1 MQESERWRAFLLL
14 FALLLLFGAV
24 DALVFACLL
33 NMSAFYIS
41 VLHGA
46 IVGLLAM
53 ENWSLLKDAQ
63 RVKEL
68 DKKVEETA
76 GTLLQSRIYNALL
89 HRQNEILLKELEI
102 QKSKCSNKDTVRR
115 HKSMHELRGNSAAC
129 AAADHLS
136 L

>member
-102 QKSKCSNKDTVRR
+102 QKSKGNNKDTGRR
-115 HKSMHELRGNSAAC
+115 HKSMHELRGGAAC
-129 AAADHLS
+129 ASADHLS